1 MIRVNTKLK
10 ACPQKKT
17 TIFEVESPKGKSYQD
32 YMNVGKEILKTH
44 GGNEWPSI
52 NKQLETRYS
61 GISKKKHQQ
70 SSRKKPVNTPNQVIE
85 QQEGDKAAPSTAKWH
100 ILDKVIVPL
109 TMQQKE
115 GLDRIAKQLMRE
127 RSKNAL
133 YKERKDRER
142 ITANTLMRALADIL
156 LEEGIFNEV
165 PAVYSEEETKSWLKQ
180 ILFKQKI

>member
-1 MIRVNTKLK
+1 MAIDKQATGDSLFGNLK
-10 ACPQKKT
+10 KKAQT
-17 TIFEVESPKGKSYQD
+17 VESQ
-32 YMNVGKEILKTH
+32 
-44 GGNEWPSI
+44 
-52 NKQLETRYS
+52 
-61 GISKKKHQQ
+61 
-70 SSRKKPVNTPNQVIE
+70 KPVNTPNTVIE

-109 TMQQKE
+109 TVQQKE

-127 RSKNAL
+127 RSKNSL

-165 PAVYSEEETKSWLKQ
+165 PTVDSEEETKSWLKQ
-180 ILFKQKI
+180 ILFKQKV